1 MNTSQIQLFI
11 EESENRIDNIIGKIT
26 EDNNIFN
33 LFIRPYITKFIDT
46 KEMLI
51 NKLKTFNKRSNDK
64 LLLGQI
70 KFYLE
75 IANRIKLKNL
85 ASYTELDSEF
95 LKEEVLKFIRKNKLN
110 AKIIDDYLYSPEQ
123 EEVLEAKD
131 LLFFKNIKSIGN
143 KIYFNFKLNNPT
155 NLIFKD
161 LQIAL
166 KAPPYLQYLKKESFP
181 MLLFLDELKSGNVF
195 KFNYVFKIIR
205 ESERKITDHRVDEV
219 TLKLY
224 YKDPFN
230 INRKIT
236 KKINLLLP

>member
-1 MNTSQIQLFI
+1 MDLELLTGEI
-11 EESENRIDNIIGKIT
+11 
-26 EDNNIFN
+26 
-33 LFIRPYITKFIDT
+33 
-46 KEMLI
+46 
-51 NKLKTFNKRSNDK
+51 LK
-64 LLLGQI
+64 
-70 KFYLE
+70 Y
-75 IANRIKLKNL
+75 
-85 ASYTELDSEF
+85 
-95 LKEEVLKFIRKNKLN
+95 IRKNKLN
-110 AKIIDDYLYSPEQ
+110 AKIIDDYLYSPE
-123 EEVLEAKD
+123 EENILEDKE

-155 NLIFKD
+155 NLVFKE

-166 KAPPYLQYLKKESFP
+166 KVPPYLLFLKKESFP

-195 KFNYVFKIIR
+195 KFNYVFKIKRDI
-205 ESERKITDHRVDEV
+205 ERKLTDPTVDEV